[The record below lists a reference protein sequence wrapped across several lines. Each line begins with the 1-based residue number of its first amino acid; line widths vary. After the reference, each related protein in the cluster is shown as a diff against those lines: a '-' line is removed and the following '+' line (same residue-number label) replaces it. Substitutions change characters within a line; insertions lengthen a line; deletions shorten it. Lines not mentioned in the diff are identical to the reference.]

1 MSIQKEIECQP
12 TINLGFSKTSPIHVL
27 HVDDDPSLLEISKLI
42 LLDLDSRF
50 EIDCACCVDE
60 AFKKLAAGHYDVVI
74 SDFEMPKKNG
84 LEFLSQ
90 LREENNELPFILFT
104 GKGREEVAL
113 KALNLGADAYLNKQ
127 GNPETVYGELL
138 QYILR
143 SLARKKTE
151 EIIQTQNMILTGL
164 PKSSNSRRKLG
175 EK

>member
-1 MSIQKEIECQP
+1 V
-12 TINLGFSKTSPIHVL
+12 FSKTSPIHVL

-104 GKGREEVAL
+104 GKGRDEVAL
-113 KALNLGADAYLNKQ
+113 KALNLGADAYHNKQ

-138 QYILR
+138 HSIRQ
-143 SLARKKTE
+143 SVARKKTE
-151 EIIQTQNMILTGL
+151 EIIQTQNMILKGL
-164 PKSSNSRRKLG
+164 PKSSNSQTKLG